1 MATAGRVI
9 KRRFT
14 LQAAPRSGWWPRARR
29 LWARILRRRHLEALP
44 EPFTAEQTAV
54 NVDFSLRRRASVHA
68 VRRFVELID
77 TYQLHTRR
85 QVHVISHYVVPDTAG
100 LQDQVPEWL
109 AHRVRFGVVDPKTKA
124 TSYVAIHAVDVVWTE
139 DGTELYLH
147 LVDKIDPGTRA
158 FVAAW
163 LGEGDGRTGLPETS
177 GVLLGP

>member
-1 MATAGRVI
+1 MTTAGRVI

-14 LQAAPRSGWWPRARR
+14 LLEPPRSGWFPRARR
-29 LWARILRRRHLEALP
+29 LWATLLHRRHLEALP
-44 EPFTAEQTAV
+44 DPFSAEQTAV
-54 NVDFSLRRRASVHA
+54 NIDYSLRQRAAVHA
-68 VRRFVELID
+68 LRRFIELID
-77 TYQLHTRR
+77 TYQLHTRK

-124 TSYVAIHAVDVVWTE
+124 TTYVTIRAVDVVWTE

-147 LVDKIDPGTRA
+147 LTEKIGKGTRA

-163 LGEGDGRTGLPETS
+163 LGEDDGRTGLPQVS
-177 GVLLGP
+177 DVLIGQ